1 MEKKDLRILI
11 EKKAA
16 ERGVDPELVEAVVMT
31 ESSGRYLSARFEK
44 GFYKTYVEKLPVKE
58 AWKIFY
64 ATSWGLMQIMGL
76 VAYEMGFPN
85 NPVELMDPEINLDY
99 GIRFLKRKIDKHG
112 IPAGIAAYNAGTPRK
127 TASGEFTNQV
137 YVDRV
142 NGFLAEIKKEK
153 ANGAR
158 T

>member
-1 MEKKDLRILI
+1 MDRKELRILI
-11 EKKAA
+11 EGKAA
-16 ERGVDPELVEAVVMT
+16 ERGVDPDLVEAVIMT

-58 AWKIFY
+58 SWKMFY

-85 NPVELMDPEINLDY
+85 NPVELMDPETNLRY
-99 GIRFLKRKIDKHG
+99 GIQFLKRKIDKYG
-112 IPAGIAAYNAGTPRK
+112 IPAGIAAYNSGTPRK

-137 YVDRV
+137 YLDRV
-142 NGFLAEIKKEK
+142 NRFLKEIKEEK
-153 ANGAR
+153 NGSR
-158 T
+158 S